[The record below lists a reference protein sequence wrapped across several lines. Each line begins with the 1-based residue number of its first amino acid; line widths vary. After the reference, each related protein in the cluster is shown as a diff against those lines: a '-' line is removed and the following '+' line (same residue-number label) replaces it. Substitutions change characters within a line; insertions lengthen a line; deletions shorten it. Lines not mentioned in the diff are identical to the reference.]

1 MSIKYGDETYTVPE
15 QLIGNV
21 QDIIKKYGTPEEF
34 KNLYNKAQ
42 SSVVPNLLYYQ
53 SQTGKAGV
61 EWSYLFDNKHEGDK
75 AVKLFDAALT
85 PANGQIYDA
94 DNKNVIDDDIQAK
107 IRSLLANKENNM
119 EKYIQGFKYK
129 TLTDQQGRPAIQF
142 SILGTD
148 DSSKEVAGTYNI
160 VLNEQLDG
168 QLRDLPQNTGHY
180 IFGEI
185 LRGHM
190 IKSDPI
196 LSASGFSWEIV
207 PDKLA
212 DGNKD
217 ASPTYATVTIKY
229 KLASNTPDGKGGMI
243 HELKDYTVEKKI
255 DLIEGPNRK
264 SPDELVNYMYQLF
277 QDNMMTNKQKLD
289 EHQAYLKSQQNNPTF
304 TTPGVGGTTQAPVK
318 KPVSKSDL
326 LKANGIVL

>member
-1 MSIKYGDETYTVPE
+1 
-15 QLIGNV
+15 
-21 QDIIKKYGTPEEF
+21 
-34 KNLYNKAQ
+34 
-42 SSVVPNLLYYQ
+42 
-53 SQTGKAGV
+53 
-61 EWSYLFDNKHEGDK
+61 
-75 AVKLFDAALT
+75 
-85 PANGQIYDA
+85 
-94 DNKNVIDDDIQAK
+94 
-107 IRSLLANKENNM
+107 M